1 MNCAHEKSRMVEN
14 LRAARRQTGKS
25 CEIAFDLAG
34 PKLRTGD
41 FSKFPNHWVET
52 SPKNELGQIDNAGT
66 LQDRMR
72 QQEVG
77 CFGAFIQREDCDQ
90 RLARA
95 TRFQSLSKACVW
107 HSAIAALTG
116 VGATCTLAPVP
127 ASATAPM
134 TGQVS
139 AQLSDVL

>member
-1 MNCAHEKSRMVEN
+1 
-14 LRAARRQTGKS
+14 
-25 CEIAFDLAG
+25 
-34 PKLRTGD
+34 
-41 FSKFPNHWVET
+41 
-52 SPKNELGQIDNAGT
+52 
-66 LQDRMR
+66 MR

-77 CFGAFIQREDCDQ
+77 CFGAFIQREDCND

-95 TRFQSLSKACVW
+95 RGGFKASTKACAW

-116 VGATCTLAPVP
+116 VGATCTPAPVP

-134 TGQVS
+134 TGPVG